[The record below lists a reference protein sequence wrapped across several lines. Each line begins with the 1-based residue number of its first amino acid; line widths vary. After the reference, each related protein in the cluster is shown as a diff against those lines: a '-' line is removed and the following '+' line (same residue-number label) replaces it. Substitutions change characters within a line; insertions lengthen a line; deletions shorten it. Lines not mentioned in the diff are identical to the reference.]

1 MIFFIHLGQKNF
13 LKMLHQYRFTLMCNL
28 VVDDYCKAQYKA
40 DQSLDTSNLES
51 EMEDEGKR
59 PKRKRR
65 Y

>member
-1 MIFFIHLGQKNF
+1 
-13 LKMLHQYRFTLMCNL
+13 MCNR

-40 DQSLDTSNLES
+40 DQALDTSNLES
-51 EMEDEGKR
+51 EMEDQGKR